1 MDKELEAKLR
11 IIVVGNL
18 PGPVVLVRKVGK
30 AGTVEGGD
38 VIKSPKEKHSND

>member
-18 PGPVVLVRKVGK
+18 PGPVLVRKAGK

-38 VIKSPKEKHSND
+38 VIQSPKEKHSND